1 MLIGMFHIR
10 KDPNKVSRAYLY
22 SAIAKHEGHEF
33 FYFTASGVN
42 FEKSKI
48 LGQYYHDGKWKKK
61 VFPFPDVIINAA
73 NQNSPFQEETEN
85 RLKKLIPFTSY
96 PVGTKTAVYRK
107 IIAGEVFKN
116 HVIPYKVIEK
126 SEEVFDFLKEQGKIV
141 IKPVRGHHGEDVIS
155 IEKKGRRYLLHI
167 GKYNLLF
174 QKEKFIKF
182 IERMLAKRPML
193 MQKFIDCR
201 LKATGAPYDFRL
213 HLQKNRYGKWVIT
226 IIFPRIGSIN
236 RVITN
241 LSQGSQMVELPSFLR
256 KEFGEEA
263 PEIHRMLSNFAL
275 SFVEHFE
282 SLYPHKFDELALDVG
297 LDSDK
302 HIWIYE
308 VNWRPGHVFI
318 EVRTAKNA
326 IDYAIYLAEKNRENY
341 EKTGTERN

>member
-22 SAIAKHEGHEF
+22 SAIARQEGHEF
-33 FYFTASGVN
+33 FYFTARGVN
-42 FEKSKI
+42 FEKRKI
-48 LGQYYHDGKWKKK
+48 LGKHYQNGKWKTKI
-61 VFPFPDVIINAA
+61 FPFPDVIINAA
-73 NQNSPFQEETEN
+73 NQDSAFQDETEN
-85 RLKKLIPFTSY
+85 RLKTLIPFTSY
-96 PVGTKTAVYRK
+96 PVGTKTNVYSK
-107 IIAGEVFKN
+107 IIAGEIFKA
-116 HVIPYKVIEK
+116 HVIPYDFIEQ
-126 SEEVFDFLKEQGKIV
+126 SADVFEFMKTHGKIV

-155 IEKKGRRYLLHI
+155 IEKKGRRYLVHL
-167 GKYNLLF
+167 GKKNLFF
-174 QKEKFIKF
+174 QKQKLIAFIDK
-182 IERMLAKRPML
+182 MLVKRRML

-201 LKATGAPYDFRL
+201 LRSGAPYDFRL
-213 HLQKNRYGKWVIT
+213 HLQKNRFGKWVIT
-226 IIFPRIGSIN
+226 IIFPRVGTID

-241 LSQGSQMVELPSFLR
+241 LSQGTQMVVLRFFLQ

-263 PEIHRMLSNFAL
+263 PTIQKLLSDFAL

-318 EVRTAKNA
+318 EVQTAKNA
-326 IDYAIYLAEKNRENY
+326 IDYAIYLAEKNREIN
-341 EKTGTERN
+341 EKAGTERN